1 MVKRI
6 KIYPNLKE
14 IKIEKKELEEQILKG
29 MDENPAPYLRV
40 IRKREGLKESK
51 EVYEKLKGEFK
62 DLIVIGIGGSILG
75 TEAIVDFCKDK
86 AKNLFFLDNI
96 DSKKI
101 IKAKKIL
108 KKGNAGVCIIS
119 KSGKTLETNLLFS
132 CIFEDLKEIYKDS
145 WNKRVVAI
153 TSDKE
158 NILSG
163 WAKENS
169 VNLIFMPEDL
179 SGRFSVFSPVGT
191 FPLLFEKI
199 DLENLFKG
207 AEEFSDILKEKPE
220 KNILSKISQ
229 FLLKNPFKPLVLF
242 TYGSYLYN
250 LGRWFQQLWAESLGK
265 DGKFGQLPFVGIGTQ
280 DQHSIL
286 QMISDVKESAVT
298 WIWRGIDKGKFYP
311 DLNFIGIELK
321 GIVLNEYLNLAAE
334 GVYEALRQKG
344 AEVLM
349 MDIKKRKEYEIGKL
363 LCFFMLLCHLSS
375 LKIGVETFNQP
386 AVELSKNITYSK
398 LKDLVK

>member
-1 MVKRI
+1 
-6 KIYPNLKE
+6 
-14 IKIEKKELEEQILKG
+14 
-29 MDENPAPYLRV
+29 
-40 IRKREGLKESK
+40 
-51 EVYEKLKGEFK
+51 
-62 DLIVIGIGGSILG
+62 
-75 TEAIVDFCKDK
+75 IVDFCKDR

-108 KKGNAGVCIIS
+108 KKGNAGICIIS

-132 CIFEDLKEIYKDS
+132 CIFEDLKEIYKDR

-158 NILSG
+158 NILSS
-163 WAKENS
+163 WAKEKG

-199 DLENLFKG
+199 DLESLFKG
-207 AEEFSDILKEKPE
+207 AEEFSDILREEPE

-242 TYGSYLYN
+242 TYGGYLYN

-265 DGKFGQLPFVGIGTQ
+265 DGKFGQIPLVAIGTQ

-286 QMISDVKESAVT
+286 QMISDVKESAIT
-298 WIWRGIDKGKFYP
+298 WIWRGVDKGKFYP
-311 DLNFIGIELK
+311 D
-321 GIVLNEYLNLAAE
+321 
-334 GVYEALRQKG
+334 
-344 AEVLM
+344 
-349 MDIKKRKEYEIGKL
+349 
-363 LCFFMLLCHLSS
+363 
-375 LKIGVETFNQP
+375 
-386 AVELSKNITYSK
+386 
-398 LKDLVK
+398 

>member
-1 MVKRI
+1 MVKKI
-6 KIYPNLKE
+6 KIYPSLRE
-14 IKIEKKELEEQILKG
+14 IKIEDRALDSKLLKE

-40 IRKREGLKESK
+40 IRKREGFEDCRNL
-51 EVYEKLKGEFK
+51 YENLKGEIEN
-62 DLIVIGIGGSILG
+62 LIVIGIGGSILG
-75 TEAIVDFCKDK
+75 TEAILDFCKDK
-86 AKNLFFLDNI
+86 PKNLFFLDNV
-96 DSKKI
+96 DSKKVK
-101 IKAKKIL
+101 KAKKIL
-108 KKGNAGVCIIS
+108 KKGNSGVCIIS

-132 CIFEDLKEIYKDS
+132 CIFDDLKEIYKDS
-145 WNKRVVAI
+145 WNKKVVAI

-158 NILSG
+158 NILNK
-163 WAKENS
+163 WAREKNI
-169 VNLIFMPEDL
+169 NLIFMPEDL
-179 SGRFSVFSPVGT
+179 SGRFSVFSPVGI
-191 FPLLFEKI
+191 FPVLFEKM
-199 DLENLFKG
+199 DVEKLFKG
-207 AEEFSDILKEKPE
+207 AEDFSEVLKEEAE

-229 FLLKNPFKPLVLF
+229 FLLKNPFRPLVLF

-265 DGKFGQLPFVGIGTQ
+265 DEKFGQIPLVAIGTQ

-286 QMISDVKESAVT
+286 QMISDVKESAIT

-311 DLNFIGIELK
+311 DLNFIGIEFK
-321 GIVLNEYLNLAAE
+321 GIPLNEYLRLSAE

-349 MDIKKRKEYEIGKL
+349 MDINKRKEYEVGKL

-375 LKIGVETFNQP
+375 LKIGVQTFNQP

-398 LKDLVK
+398 LKQLLK

>member
-6 KIYPNLKE
+6 QIYPPLKE
-14 IKIEKKELEEQILKG
+14 IKIENKELEAKFLKE
-29 MDENPAPYLRV
+29 MDEKPAPYLRV
-40 IRKREGLKESK
+40 IRKREGFDESK
-51 EVYEKLKGEFK
+51 FLYEKIKGEFK
-62 DLIVIGIGGSILG
+62 NLIVIGIGGSILG

-86 AKNLFFLDNI
+86 PKNLFFLDNI
-96 DSKKI
+96 DSRKI
-101 IKAKKIL
+101 IKAQKIL
-108 KKGNAGVCIIS
+108 KKGNTGVCVIS

-132 CIFEDLKEIYKDS
+132 CLLDDLKEIYKDN
-145 WNKRVVAI
+145 WNKKVVAI

-158 NILSG
+158 NILSK
-163 WAKENS
+163 WAREQKI
-169 VNLIFMPEDL
+169 NLIFMPEDL
-179 SGRFSVFSPVGT
+179 SGRFSVFSPVGI

-199 DLENLFKG
+199 NVEKLLKG
-207 AEEFSDILKEKPE
+207 AKDFLEVLKIKPE
-220 KNILSKISQ
+220 NNILSKISQ
-229 FLLKNPFKPLVLF
+229 ILLKNPFKPLVLF

-265 DGKFGQLPFVGIGTQ
+265 DGKFGQIPLVAIGTQ

-298 WIWRGIDKGKFYP
+298 WIWRGTDKGKFYP

-321 GIVLNEYLNLAAE
+321 GVALNQYLELAAE
-334 GVYEALRQKG
+334 GVYEALKQKG
-344 AEVLM
+344 AETLM
-349 MDIKKRKEYEIGKL
+349 MDIKERKEYKIGQF

-375 LKIGVETFNQP
+375 LKISVETFNQP

-398 LKDLVK
+398 LKNLVK

>member
-286 QMISDVKESAVT
+286 QMISDVKESAIT

-334 GVYEALRQKG
+334 GVYEALRQKR